1 MEESAFESISDLKE
15 DNHDDDEGF
24 IVLVGMDSCT
34 SLLPGN
40 SMEGSGD
47 SLAEK
52 QMSEGSEKKAH
63 DSSDEQLAITKEIKN
78 EQQRVINKRGY
89 FGKNEEENEEE
100 KRDEPCAEKP
110 HVEDLGVPT
119 RKAIDDAGG
128 ECSKE
133 ENSQRG
139 QPERGQPERGQ
150 PEGRDEHRSEE
161 APSGF
166 CSDSM
171 DSGVHV
177 QPVTEAGFSTD
188 DDMEESDND
197 VDDRKQSVK
206 MNKNDPPIDHHDD
219 ISEDPAI
226 DHISPCDDEKHDEIS
241 RKSSDISKVEEIQQP
256 TGETGDLK
264 EQDSHSDVVKMSA
277 CLNDSAPND
286 DTKDKPHQ
294 AEQTTC
300 KFQETDQEEED
311 EEEEEG
317 GNETTQGDSGLR
329 RRQPQLPPP
338 QQPPQQ
344 QPPPQQQQ
352 PQQQQPPPQQPPPQQ
367 QQQPQQQQ
375 PPQQPDEMR
384 GPRALKNNTRSYCQ
398 AVAFLTVLIVMVSVY
413 FPPIPQQKP
422 VVEIKTVKHVSPTAS
437 SWQLQGGCRGYNSSY
452 TITQCHW
459 KQIHPKPSNPNN
471 TVFADGTQDC
481 LHGNPS
487 DKIDATLR
495 SLRIPGELGN
505 YIFELHCTDNTG
517 STNDERV
524 DVWVNEL
531 FPPIIKVGEKNIVLS
546 TSVGSTQLRASC
558 QAIQGKV
565 ASERWEFIDGPRDL
579 GHPAK
584 DGIVKINVPGKYE
597 FKFKCLD
604 SYDGFSSA
612 TVNVIAKPPYVL
624 GIDLGTSTTCIVV
637 IKEDGTTQ
645 DINIYHNRNDTDP
658 CMPSVVAFAKN
669 GKLLIGEEAL
679 EQAVTNPLATIYE
692 VKRLMGRSYYDD
704 PSHKFSYKVRPTLA
718 SYSLKGVRAAIEI
731 PCNGENKLLQPEL
744 VSALILRRA
753 ADVAEKYLKVPVKDV
768 VISVPAQ
775 FDDAQRK
782 ATMDAGHIAGLN
794 PIKIVNEPTV
804 AAFAAKHV
812 MEDWLNS
819 DPEDPGVK
827 KQQSTIWAV
836 VADIGGGTTDYAL
849 MQIESSKNRY
859 KVITTDGNKILGGR
873 EIDIAVA
880 RKLTQILQNKHN
892 ELNMNSIEFQQ
903 QLRIECEHAK
913 IALSMDDQY
922 WMTVVYSDE
931 KHERLPLRH
940 LLTRDAFEDYI
951 SEILKKMLA
960 PLDSLLARAEGV
972 NRKNIKELYLVGG
985 TSNIPKLKEMLQKY
999 FRKVKN
1005 VLHKD
1010 PIQLVSRGAAAF
1022 GAALTHLVEIQNMP
1036 EIDVTPLPIKIAVDM
1051 DDMYEIFSR
1060 NTLYPAFT
1068 MKKVTTFTNEQTS
1081 VVVKVFEG
1089 EGSTAN
1095 ENHFLGELEL
1105 SGISP
1110 QPKGI
1115 PRIETTYT
1123 INMNGILSVT
1133 AAHAGEVTRKNLDV
1147 YTKSGSMMEKTK
1159 ENLSSLLRRLL
1170 KSNDLSH
1177 QLKCS
1182 LLETATEMK
1191 SILSKPEKENVLK
1204 LYVDSKYDSVE
1215 VTSKHNLNTT
1225 GMIGIKGLVTGTKI
1239 GAKSPDMDIVLV
1251 IDKSGSM
1258 VGIPIETIRH
1268 VILSFI
1274 DVLEAN
1280 HRLGIVSYDYSVT
1293 AHLGLTVCT
1302 DQNKKRARDIVKGIG
1317 ARGATNLYGGLLRG
1331 LEMAYHGGRRSRVL
1345 LFTDGRA
1352 NVGWTETEDI
1362 IREISKETDKL
1373 KQSAEVQLSTFGY
1386 LGDHDE
1392 VLLSRLASNG
1402 GTYNY
1407 LDTNTKLAD
1416 AFGLF
1421 LGDAIN
1427 TIAEKIQLTVTP
1439 LNGVQIMS
1447 VAAEF
1452 CKKDQ
1457 EKTACEIPSLA
1468 DQHSLHILLELS
1480 VPPCEKEKAHDVLFH
1495 VDLKYTNAMTNSGEG
1510 SEERLF
1516 VARTAKLDKETRSRE
1531 VDEQL
1536 NRVFVADEIGKCL
1549 DHLNK
1554 NDKKQTTRML
1564 KEADKFIMA
1573 SISRNSTLSLCLH
1586 RDLDDLIAFIE
1597 HGALNDAKKALQ
1609 DSLMSHFQEKGGR
1622 KTCYLTRK
1630 EDQLITILK
1639 G

>member
-47 SLAEK
+47 SLPEK

-63 DSSDEQLAITKEIKN
+63 DSSDEQLAITRDIKN

-89 FGKNEEENEEE
+89 FGKNEEENKEE
-100 KRDEPCAEKP
+100 KRDEPFAEKP

-119 RKAIDDAGG
+119 QKAIDDAGG
-128 ECSKE
+128 ECSKG
-133 ENSQRG
+133 ENSQPELG
-139 QPERGQPERGQ
+139 QPEQEQ

-161 APSGF
+161 TPSGF
-166 CSDSM
+166 SSDSV

-177 QPVTEAGFSTD
+177 QQVTEAGFSPD

-197 VDDRKQSVK
+197 VDERKQS
-206 MNKNDPPIDHHDD
+206 MEINENHPPIDHRDD
-219 ISEDPAI
+219 ISEDPSV
-226 DHISPCDDEKHDEIS
+226 DHISPCDDEKHNEIS
-241 RKSSDISKVEEIQQP
+241 RKGSDISQVEEIQQP
-256 TGETGDLK
+256 TGETVDLK
-264 EQDSHSDVVKMSA
+264 EQDGHSDGVKMST

-286 DTKDKPHQ
+286 GTKDKHHQ
-294 AEQTTC
+294 AEQT
-300 KFQETDQEEED
+300 KFQETDQEEDDDKEKEKKGEID
-311 EEEEEG
+311 G
-317 GNETTQGDSGLR
+317 AGETTQCDSGLR
-329 RRQPQLPPP
+329 RRRPQLPPP
-338 QQPPQQ
+338 QQP
-344 QPPPQQQQ
+344 
-352 PQQQQPPPQQPPPQQ
+352 
-367 QQQPQQQQ
+367 
-375 PPQQPDEMR
+375 DEMR
-384 GPRALKNNTRSYCQ
+384 RPAAVENNTRSYCR
-398 AVAFLTVLIVMVSVY
+398 AVAFLIVLIVVVSVL
-413 FPPIPQQKP
+413 FPTIPQQKP

-437 SWQLQGGCRGYNSSY
+437 SWKLQGSCRGYDSSY

-459 KQIHPKPSNPNN
+459 KQIHPKPTNPNN

-487 DKIDATLR
+487 HKITATLR

-505 YIFELHCTDNTG
+505 YIFELHCTDETG

-524 DVWVNEL
+524 DVWINEL
-531 FPPIIKVGEKNIVLS
+531 FPPMIKVGEENMVLS
-546 TSVGSTQLRASC
+546 TSVGSTRLRASC

-579 GHPAK
+579 GHPAR
-584 DGIVKINVPGKYE
+584 DGTVKIDVPGKYE
-597 FKFKCLD
+597 FKFKCSD

-658 CMPSVVAFAKN
+658 CMPSVVAFAKS

-679 EQAVTNPLATIYE
+679 QQAVTNPLATIYE

-782 ATMDAGHIAGLN
+782 ATMDAGHIAGLS

-819 DPEDPGVK
+819 DPQDPGVK

-873 EIDIAVA
+873 DIDIAVA
-880 RKLTQILQNKHN
+880 RKLTQILQNKHS

-913 IALSMDDQY
+913 IALSVNDQY

-931 KHERLPLRH
+931 KHEGLPLRH

-972 NRKNIKELYLVGG
+972 NRNNIKELYLVGG
-985 TSNIPKLKEMLQKY
+985 TSNIPKLKEILQNY
-999 FRKVKN
+999 FSKVKK

-1036 EIDVTPLPIKIAVDM
+1036 EIDVTPLPINIAVDM

-1147 YTKSGSMMEKTK
+1147 YTKSGSMMATTK
-1159 ENLSSLLRRLL
+1159 EHLSSLLRRLL

-1191 SILSKPEKENVLK
+1191 SILPKPEKENVLK

-1215 VTSKHNLNTT
+1215 LTSEHNPNTT
-1225 GMIGIKGLVTGTKI
+1225 GMIGIKGLVTNSKI
-1239 GAKSPDMDIVLV
+1239 AANSPDMDIVLV

-1258 VGIPIETIRH
+1258 GGIPIETIRH

-1274 DVLEAN
+1274 DVLKIN
-1280 HRLGIVSYDYSVT
+1280 HRLGIVSYDSFVT
-1293 AHLGLTVCT
+1293 THLELTVCT
-1302 DQNKKRARDIVKGIG
+1302 DQNKERARDIVKRIAASGV
-1317 ARGATNLYGGLLRG
+1317 TNLYGGLLRG
-1331 LEMAYHGGRRSRVL
+1331 LEMAYHGRRRSRVL

-1352 NVGWTETEDI
+1352 NFGWTETEDI
-1362 IREISKETDKL
+1362 IREISRETDKL

-1427 TIAEKIQLTVTP
+1427 TIAERIQLTVTP
-1439 LNGVQIMS
+1439 LNGVQIMN

-1457 EKTACEIPSLA
+1457 EKTTCEIPSLA

-1495 VDLKYTNAMTNSGEG
+1495 VDLKYTNAITNRGEG

-1516 VARTAKLDKETRSRE
+1516 VARTTTLDKETRSRE

-1536 NRVFVADEIGKCL
+1536 NRVFVADQIGKSL

-1554 NDKKQTTRML
+1554 NDKKQTMRML
-1564 KEADKFIMA
+1564 KEADKFIMT

-1586 RDLDDLIAFIE
+1586 RDLDDLIGFVD
-1597 HGALNDAKKALQ
+1597 HGDLNDAKKALQ
-1609 DSLMSHFQEKGGR
+1609 DSLMSHLQEKGGR

-1639 G
+1639 S